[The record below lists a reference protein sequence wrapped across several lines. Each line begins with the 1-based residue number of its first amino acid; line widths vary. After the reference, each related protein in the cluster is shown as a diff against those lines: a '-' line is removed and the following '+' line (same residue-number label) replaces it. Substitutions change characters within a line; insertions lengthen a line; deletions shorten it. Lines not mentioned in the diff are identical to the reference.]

1 MTTSEELKKL
11 IDASM
16 ADGKISSKERKVLI
30 ARAVSEGLDKDEFDL
45 YLDSLTH
52 SVKTESAGLISK
64 VVPFLKWIAEKKRR
78 VIIAFYVVLF
88 IGSGFAYLI
97 GGAFMGA
104 DGALKSSERGC
115 ASMEDCI
122 TNYKFEEARQY
133 ASEDGGGRWDMQKI
147 ISSEVSYYASQQEL
161 DMAFRSI
168 MEYTFSNGFKAQ
180 GRKDDNEYYN
190 EEVNWY
196 NSVVETILVDF
207 ESDETKL
214 KKLVYSIKPLAI
226 IGEMFKKSDDDEY
239 YDEYTFEKDNSIKD
253 ELIKRY
259 RL

>member
-1 MTTSEELKKL
+1 MKNYTAIIL
-11 IDASM
+11 
-16 ADGKISSKERKVLI
+16 
-30 ARAVSEGLDKDEFDL
+30 
-45 YLDSLTH
+45 LTLFLH
-52 SVKTESAGLISK
+52 SC
-64 VVPFLKWIAEKKRR
+64 
-78 VIIAFYVVLF
+78 
-88 IGSGFAYLI
+88 
-97 GGAFMGA
+97 
-104 DGALKSSERGC
+104 SSEHEKVGAEYNKQYDC
-115 ASMEDCI
+115 LNIDDCI
-122 TNYKFEEARQY
+122 TNFMFEEARQY
-133 ASEDGGGRWDMQKI
+133 ASEDGSGRSGMQKI

-214 KKLVYSIKPLAI
+214 KKLLYSIKPLAK
-226 IGEMFKKSDDDEY
+226 IGEIMSRDFFSYLNEY
-239 YDEYTFEKDNSIKD
+239 SFDKDNSKKD